1 MELIPKFISK
11 NASDLLKALLQ
22 RDPNK
27 RLGSSIRDALEI
39 KENKYFKDVV
49 WNDVYEKKIKPPKMK
64 NYKKTV
70 KMYNRPRLFA
80 NDDNDTGDV
89 SDIGKLNMLSG
100 WSFINNEEL

>member
-1 MELIPKFISK
+1 
-11 NASDLLKALLQ
+11 
-22 RDPNK
+22 
-27 RLGSSIRDALEI
+27 
-39 KENKYFKDVV
+39 
-49 WNDVYEKKIKPPKMK
+49 MK